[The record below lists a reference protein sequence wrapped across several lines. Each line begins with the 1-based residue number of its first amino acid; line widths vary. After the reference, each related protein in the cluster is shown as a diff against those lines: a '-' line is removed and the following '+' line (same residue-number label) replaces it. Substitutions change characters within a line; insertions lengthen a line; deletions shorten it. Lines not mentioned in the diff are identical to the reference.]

1 MTRIKITKS
10 RLLEA
15 TIGKML
21 ESYLD
26 EVGVEVPGGVVQG
39 LKAKYDAIA
48 AKNPSDPRL
57 PQIRAQMGVGIQ
69 QMAAG
74 RPKGAPPPV
83 PSAAFGEGIEL
94 TEAMNSQE
102 IAAAL
107 DQLRQR
113 LETETDPAMIRTISA
128 KMQKGLE
135 MQTAMAGGV
144 PPPPAAA
151 SRQQS
156 PQLLQQSSYG
166 ESYIRDLVG
175 EIVEDTMLK
184 RTRAGESQA
193 NVPVRVPMPRNPIAS
208 PPGGGSSMG
217 PKELMGILNGIEQM
231 QSLEDLSSQDKMA
244 LAQARDLMVG
254 VFKGKSH
261 KG

>member
-1 MTRIKITKS
+1 MTRIKITKT

-26 EVGVEVPGGVVQG
+26 EALPPNMTPAEHVAYLGDL
-39 LKAKYDAIA
+39 LKRET
-48 AKNPSDPRL
+48 NPAR
-57 PQIRAQMGVGIQ
+57 IQ
-69 QMAAG
+69 
-74 RPKGAPPPV
+74 KL
-83 PSAAFGEGIEL
+83 SAAI
-94 TEAMNSQE
+94 
-102 IAAAL
+102 
-107 DQLRQR
+107 QR
-113 LETETDPAMIRTISA
+113 GN
-128 KMQKGLE
+128 Q
-135 MQTAMAGGV
+135 QMAGGV
-144 PPPPAAA
+144 P
-151 SRQQS
+151 QQS

-208 PPGGGSSMG
+208 PPGGGMG

-244 LAQARDLMVG
+244 LAQARELMVG

-261 KG
+261 RG